1 MSSSEPPELHFTS
14 ARELA
19 ALLRA
24 RQISARE
31 VMQAHLDR
39 IARLNPRLNAIV
51 SKLPDEACLALADEA
66 DRQLARG
73 QASGPLHGLPI
84 AYKDNQPV
92 KGFPWTRG
100 SRIFARDVPV
110 GESVFVSRVRAAGA
124 LAIGKTN
131 IPEFAMGSHTYNAL
145 FGRTLNAYDPTK
157 SAGGSSGGAAVAL
170 ATGMLPIADGNDLGG
185 SLRNPANFNNL
196 VALRPTVGLV
206 PTAPD
211 PFPGIGF
218 NVNGPLARSVS
229 DVAFLMRVM
238 AGPDPRD
245 PHCLVS
251 DPSVFTRPLER
262 DFQGTRVAWCL
273 DLGALPVDPRVRK
286 VIEHQRRTF
295 EKLGCIVEEGCPDL
309 SAADEVFLTI
319 RAWRAAGVL
328 GPLLAEH
335 RELMKPE
342 AVAEIERGLT
352 INRDEVERA
361 LSRHRDLVDGF
372 RRFQESFPFT
382 VCVVNQVPP
391 FDVDLDWPKTIDG
404 VAMRSYTDWMKSAY
418 WISTTLCPAISVPA
432 GFTDDGLP
440 VGLQIVGRY
449 KDDVGVL
456 QLAYAFEQ
464 ATRFGERRPP
474 SSSARSS
481 T

>member
-1 MSSSEPPELHFTS
+1 MVFTS

-19 ALLRA
+19 GLIHTRE
-24 RQISARE
+24 ISARE
-31 VMQAHLDR
+31 VMRVHLDQ
-39 IARLNPRLNAIV
+39 ISCVNPQVNAIV

-66 DRQLARG
+66 DRQLTRG
-73 QASGPLHGLPI
+73 VGVGPLHGLPT
-84 AYKDNQPV
+84 AFKDNQPAI
-92 KGFPWTRG
+92 GFPWTRG
-100 SRIFARDVPV
+100 SRIFAHEMPAAD
-110 GESVFVSRVRAAGA
+110 SVFVARLRAAGVIP
-124 LAIGKTN
+124 IGKTN

-145 FGRTLNAYDPTK
+145 FGPTRNPYDLTK

-185 SLRNPANFNNL
+185 SLRNPANFNNV

-229 DVAFLMRVM
+229 DVAFLMSVT
-238 AGPDPRD
+238 AGPDPQD
-245 PHCLVS
+245 PDCFS
-251 DPSVFTRPLER
+251 SEPSVFSQPLER
-262 DFQGTRVAWCL
+262 DLRGTRIAWCL
-273 DLGALPVDPRVRK
+273 DLGGLPVDRRVRHA
-286 VIEHQRRTF
+286 IEQQRHTF
-295 EKLGCIVEEGCPDL
+295 ESLGCIVEEACPDV
-309 SAADEVFLTI
+309 SGAEEIFLTI

-328 GPLLAEH
+328 APLLARH
-335 RELMKPE
+335 RHLMKPE
-342 AVAEIERGLT
+342 AIAEIERGLA
-352 INRDEVERA
+352 ISRDQLDQA
-361 LSRHRDLVDGF
+361 LLRHRAFVDAF
-372 RRFQESFPFT
+372 RRFQERYPFI

-391 FDVDLDWPKTIDG
+391 FDVEIDWPKSIDG
-404 VAMRSYTDWMKSAY
+404 VPMHNYVEWMKSAY

-449 KDDVGVL
+449 KDDFGVL

-464 ATRFGERRPP
+464 ATRIGERRPP
-474 SSSARSS
+474 IAVR
-481 T
+481 

>member
-1 MSSSEPPELHFTS
+1 MS

-19 ALLRA
+19 ALLQA
-24 RQISARE
+24 RQISARD

-39 IARLNPRLNAIV
+39 IARINPRVNAIV
-51 SKLPDEACLALADEA
+51 SKPPDETCLALADEA
-66 DRQLARG
+66 DARLARG
-73 QASGPLHGLPI
+73 EATGPLHGLPI
-84 AYKDNQPV
+84 AFKDNQPV

-100 SRIFARDVPV
+100 SRIFAHDVPL
-110 GESVFVSRVRAAGA
+110 GESVFVSRLRAAGVIP
-124 LAIGKTN
+124 IGKTN
-131 IPEFAMGSHTYNAL
+131 IPEFAMGSHTYNEL
-145 FGRTLNAYDPTK
+145 FGATRNPYDLTK

-206 PTAPD
+206 PVAPD

-229 DVAFLMRVM
+229 DVAFLMSVM
-238 AGPDPRD
+238 AGPDHRD
-245 PHCLVS
+245 ADCFTC
-251 DPSVFTRPLER
+251 DPSIFTEPLGR
-262 DFQGTRVAWCL
+262 DLTGTRVAWCL
-273 DLGALPVDPRVRK
+273 DLGGLPVDRSVRR
-286 VIEHQRRTF
+286 VIEQQRHAF
-295 EKLGCIVEEGCPDL
+295 ESLGCIVEDACPDFTGV
-309 SAADEVFLTI
+309 DDIFLTI
-319 RAWRAAGVL
+319 RGWRAAGVL

-335 RELMKPE
+335 RHLMKPE
-342 AVAEIERGLT
+342 AIGEIERGLT
-352 INRDEVERA
+352 ITRDDVDQA
-361 LSRHRDLVDGF
+361 LIRHRSFIDGVG
-372 RRFQESFPFT
+372 RFQERYPFF

-391 FDVDLDWPKTIDG
+391 FDVAIDWPKSIDG
-404 VAMRSYTDWMKSAY
+404 VTMNSYTDWMKSAY

-432 GFTDDGLP
+432 GFTEDGLP

-464 ATRFGERRPP
+464 ATRIGERRPP
-474 SSSARSS
+474 LAVR
-481 T
+481 

>member
-1 MSSSEPPELHFTS
+1 MSSSAAPELCFMS

-19 ALLRA
+19 ALIQA
-24 RQISARE
+24 RQISARD

-39 IARLNPRLNAIV
+39 IAHINPRVNAIV

-66 DRQLARG
+66 DRRLAGGDAVG
-73 QASGPLHGLPI
+73 QLHGLPI
-84 AYKDNQPV
+84 AFKDNQPV

-100 SRIFARDVPV
+100 SRIFANDVPA
-110 GESVFVSRVRAAGA
+110 GESVFVARMRAAGVVP
-124 LAIGKTN
+124 IGKTN
-131 IPEFAMGSHTYNAL
+131 VPEFSMGSHTYNAL
-145 FGRTLNAYDPTK
+145 FGRTRNAYDLTR

-229 DVAFLMRVM
+229 DIAFLMNVM
-238 AGPDPRD
+238 AGPDRRD
-245 PHCLVS
+245 PDCFAS
-251 DPSVFTRPLER
+251 DPSIFTGPLDR
-262 DFQGTRVAWCL
+262 DLFGTRIAWCL
-273 DLGALPVDPRVRK
+273 DLGGLPVEHTVRH
-286 VIEHQRRTF
+286 IIDQQRRTF
-295 EKLGCIVEEGCPDL
+295 ESLGCIVEDVCPDF
-309 SAADEVFLTI
+309 SGADEIFLTI

-328 GPLLAEH
+328 GPLLADH
-335 RELMKPE
+335 RHLMKPE
-342 AVAEIERGLT
+342 AIGEIERGLT
-352 INRDEVERA
+352 VTRDEIDRA
-361 LSRHRDLVDGF
+361 LARHREFVDGF
-372 RRFQESFPFT
+372 RRFQERYPFV
-382 VCVVNQVPP
+382 VCVVNQVAP
-391 FDVDLDWPKTIDG
+391 FDVDIDWPKAIDG
-404 VAMRSYTDWMKSAY
+404 VPMNNYTDWMKSAY

-449 KDDVGVL
+449 KDDMSVL

-464 ATRFGERRPP
+464 ATRFGERRPSVP
-474 SSSARSS
+474 VR
-481 T
+481 

>member
-1 MSSSEPPELHFTS
+1 MSSSALPELCFMS

-19 ALLRA
+19 ALVQT
-24 RQISARE
+24 RQISARD
-31 VMQAHLDR
+31 VMHAHLDR
-39 IARLNPRLNAIV
+39 IARINPRVNAIV
-51 SKLPDEACLALADEA
+51 SKLQDDACLALADDA
-66 DRQLARG
+66 DRRLARG
-73 QASGPLHGLPI
+73 DAVGPLHGLPI
-84 AYKDNQPV
+84 AFKDNQPV

-100 SRIFARDVPV
+100 SRIFAHDVPP
-110 GESVFVSRVRAAGA
+110 GESIFIARMRAAGVIP
-124 LAIGKTN
+124 IGKTN
-131 IPEFAMGSHTYNAL
+131 IPEFAMGSHTYNEL
-145 FGRTLNAYDPTK
+145 FGATRNPYNLTR

-229 DVAFLMRVM
+229 DVAFLMGVM

-245 PHCLVS
+245 PDCFAS
-251 DPSVFTRPLER
+251 DPSMFAAPLAR
-262 DFQGTRVAWCL
+262 DLTGTRVAWCL
-273 DLGALPVDPRVRK
+273 DLGGLPVDRRVRQ
-286 VIEHQRRTF
+286 VIEQQRHAF
-295 EKLGCIVEEGCPDL
+295 ESLGCIVEDACPDL
-309 SAADEVFLTI
+309 SGADEIFLTI

-335 RELMKPE
+335 RDLMKPE
-342 AVAEIERGLT
+342 AIAEIERGLT
-352 INRDEVERA
+352 ITRDDVDQA
-361 LSRHRDLVDGF
+361 LIRHRSFVDGF
-372 RRFQESFPFT
+372 RRFQERYPFI

-391 FDVDLDWPKTIDG
+391 FDVEINWPTSIDG
-404 VAMRSYTDWMKSAY
+404 VAMNSYTDWMKSAY
-418 WISTTLCPAISVPA
+418 WISTTRCPAISVPA
-432 GFTDDGLP
+432 GFTEDGLP
-440 VGLQIVGRY
+440 IGLQIVGPD

-456 QLAYAFEQ
+456 QLGYAFEQ

-474 SSSARSS
+474 IALI
-481 T
+481 

>member
-1 MSSSEPPELHFTS
+1 MSLSALPELCFRS

-19 ALLRA
+19 SLIRTG
-24 RQISARE
+24 QVSARD

-39 IARLNPRLNAIV
+39 IARINPFVNAIV
-51 SKLPDEACLALADEA
+51 SKLPDETCLALADDA
-66 DRQLARG
+66 DTRLARG
-73 QASGPLHGLPI
+73 EAAGPLHGLPI
-84 AYKDNQPV
+84 AFKDNQPV

-100 SRIFARDVPV
+100 SRIFANDRPP
-110 GESVFVSRVRAAGA
+110 GESVFVARLRAAGVIP
-124 LAIGKTN
+124 IGKTN
-131 IPEFAMGSHTYNAL
+131 IPEFGMGSHTYNAL
-145 FGRTLNAYDPTK
+145 FGRTRNPYDLAR

-229 DVAFLMRVM
+229 DVAFLMGVM

-245 PHCLVS
+245 PDCFAS
-251 DPSVFTRPLER
+251 DPSMFAEPLAR
-262 DFQGTRVAWCL
+262 DLTGTRVAWCL
-273 DLGALPVDPRVRK
+273 DLGGLPVDRHVRQ
-286 VIEHQRRTF
+286 VIEQQRHAF
-295 EKLGCIVEEGCPDL
+295 ESLGCIVEGACPDL
-309 SAADEVFLTI
+309 SGADEVFLTI

-335 RELMKPE
+335 RHLMKPE
-342 AVAEIERGLT
+342 AITEIERGLA
-352 INRDEVERA
+352 ISRNEVDQA
-361 LSRHRDLVDGF
+361 LIQHQLFVDDF
-372 RRFQESFPFT
+372 RRFQARYPFI

-391 FDVDLDWPKTIDG
+391 FDVEIDWPHSIEGET
-404 VAMRSYTDWMKSAY
+404 MHSYTDWMKSAY
-418 WISTTLCPAISVPA
+418 WVSTTLCPAISVPA

-440 VGLQIVGRY
+440 VGLQIIGHY
-449 KDDVGVL
+449 KDDAGVL

-464 ATRFGERRPP
+464 ATRFGDRRPP
-474 SSSARSS
+474 IAVR
-481 T
+481 